1 MYMWH
6 VAAKK
11 VRPNED
17 DRQGLMLRLPKE
29 LHTALRH
36 LSIDRGVS
44 LNAVITE
51 VLEQWWAKQPERG
64 RYSKEPGGSRGRRE

>member
-1 MYMWH
+1 

-11 VRPNED
+11 NEPAED
-17 DRQGLMLRLPKE
+17 GRQGLMLRLPKE

-51 VLEQWWAKQPERG
+51 VLEQWWSKQPEHMT
-64 RYSKEPGGSRGRRE
+64 YSKRKRSG

>member
-1 MYMWH
+1 

-11 VRPNED
+11 DRPTDD

-36 LSIDRGVS
+36 LSIDRGGT
-44 LNAVITE
+44 LTDVITE
-51 VLEQWWAKQPERG
+51 VLEAWWLKQPERV
-64 RYSKEPGGSRGRRE
+64 RYQVARRK

>member
-1 MYMWH
+1 

-11 VRPNED
+11 DRPKDD

-51 VLEQWWAKQPERG
+51 VLEQWWAKQPERA
-64 RYSKEPGGSRGRRE
+64 RYANAPRQGKRGSNVV

>member
-1 MYMWH
+1 
-6 VAAKK
+6 
-11 VRPNED
+11 
-17 DRQGLMLRLPKE
+17 MLRLPKE

-64 RYSKEPGGSRGRRE
+64 KYASEFRGTALRKPNRADR